1 MTESIGTQLV
11 SLLASVIPLNLSEAA
26 TEEYPYAVYDQ
37 TLTYLRDKDGVY
49 AITADTDIHIY
60 GKDFSTVETKAESII
75 STLETSMRGDTYVA
89 TLRTVNRDC
98 VDEVWDIQLN
108 YTIKQLK

>member
-1 MTESIGTQLV
+1 MTESISTQLV
-11 SLLASVIPLNLSEAA
+11 TLLSEIIPLNLAEAA

-37 TLTYLRDKDGVY
+37 TLTYNRTKDGVY

-60 GKDFSTVETKAESII
+60 GKDFSVVEGKAALII
-75 STLETSMRGDTYVA
+75 TTLEEDMRNDTYVA

-98 VDEVWDIQLN
+98 VNEVWDIQLN